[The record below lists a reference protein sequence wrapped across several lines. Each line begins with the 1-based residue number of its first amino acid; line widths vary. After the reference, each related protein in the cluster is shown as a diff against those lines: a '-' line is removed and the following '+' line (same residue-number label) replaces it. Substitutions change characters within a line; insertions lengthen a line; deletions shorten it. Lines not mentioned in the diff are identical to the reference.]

1 MTWWWQQRRDAQR
14 GREEAERV
22 LKEVKSRDP
31 LIAEL
36 GRKHRLMVQI
46 NGFGEDVEQ
55 AMGRKKGHA

>member
-14 GREEAERV
+14 GREEAEQV
-22 LKEVKSRDP
+22 LEEVKSRDP

-36 GRKHRLMVQI
+36 GLRHRLMVSV

>member
-1 MTWWWQQRRDAQR
+1 MTWWWKQRRDAQR
-14 GREEAERV
+14 GCEEAEQA

-36 GRKHRLMVQI
+36 GRKHRLMLQI